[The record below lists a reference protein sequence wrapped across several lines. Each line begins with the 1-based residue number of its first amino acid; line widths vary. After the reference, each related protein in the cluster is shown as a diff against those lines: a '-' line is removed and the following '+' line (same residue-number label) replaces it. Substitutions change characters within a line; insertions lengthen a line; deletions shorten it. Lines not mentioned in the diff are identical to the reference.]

1 MTRVPHRFTVDNVS
15 FTITTDTFLN
25 IQKRRESILYRS
37 SSNSVNV
44 NLAYVQGEEI
54 SSDRNLSIRDRSTIL
69 PENRSIIRNRDQL
82 LESVNGFSIETEK
95 FLVTNIFTNPIG
107 SQTKLP
113 LFYKHVPSIELLGVE
128 SFVDIKVLDKDFKQ
142 VNILE
147 LKIDLDEGIVY
158 NNILNTFSNLTGLY
172 NIYFVTYL
180 VRNSTTGVTI
190 RYTEVLNNTP
200 VFRTAE
206 FSDLDEFGNVT
217 STDVYIIQEDTTSS
231 FSIILPST
239 QDYGLRRL
247 TEQRLRLVN
256 PPNSGVDDPWFI
268 SVQNSHFIS
277 AVNTLSGSSILKYRI
292 AEFTAQTYV
301 PYYPYKFTS
310 ETSYRVNKRIIK
322 TIRDKV
328 VQDESEGLYVD
339 VFVYDSYENIK
350 FALTSSPS
358 KIGTTTYLPGT
369 NYANVLLGDPT
380 TAGIKP
386 NDTTTPVAAS
396 SIDGFGGFI
405 VLPASFEIGENDII
419 RTDYY
424 YEEDKYEFSFLNL
437 NPLANTDL
445 IKERLVIFVRP
456 EPLGSTLVQ
465 TLFYLLVNEDGR
477 VIESNYNLESVEG
490 SLYDGLD
497 IQTAI
502 ADEILWYDRTPPS
515 WAEVGSLD
523 FVDEYTVQGSPN
535 DQAFLILGEVYVRE
549 ATSPESLVLN
559 DIRVRGGGFLPEQES
574 TIESIQPE
582 SAWNWDVGM
591 WDGYPYPGAASYFVE
606 IPWYLLEENG
616 GNLNPGMIRNI
627 VQRHTAA
634 GVYPL
639 IHKYNDYEPTITEVD
654 VTISGIS
661 LEWTQHPDTTIFD
674 IYTSP
679 FQTGPWDQIATG
691 LNNDPDGNS
700 FFFEILDD
708 TIRYVV
714 ITGKDGIDGPIGF
727 SGPIDLT
734 DLGVLEEE

>member
-1 MTRVPHRFTVDNVS
+1 MPTHQFTVNNINFTKRIDS
-15 FTITTDTFLN
+15 FVN
-25 IQKRRESILYRS
+25 IQKRRESLLYRS
-37 SSNSVNV
+37 SSDSVNV

-54 SSDRNLSIRDRSTIL
+54 SSNRNLSIRDRSTIL

-82 LESVNGFSIETEK
+82 LENVGGFSIETEK
-95 FLVTNIFTNPIG
+95 FLVTDIFTNPIG
-107 SQTKLP
+107 SQTKIP

-147 LKIDLDEGIVY
+147 LKIDLAEGVVY
-158 NNILNTFSNLTGLY
+158 NNILNSFSNLTGLY
-172 NIYFVTYL
+172 NIYYVTYL
-180 VRNSTTGVTI
+180 VRNSVTSI
-190 RYTEVLNNTP
+190 TSRYTEVLNNRP

-217 STDVYIIQEDTTSS
+217 SDSVYVLQEDTTSS

-256 PPNSGVDDPWFI
+256 PPDSGVDDPWFV
-268 SVQNSHFIS
+268 SVQNSHFIA
-277 AVNTLSGSSILKYRI
+277 AVNTLSGTSILKYRI

-322 TIRDKV
+322 TIKDKII
-328 VQDESEGLYVD
+328 QNNSEGLYID
-339 VFVYDSYENIK
+339 IFVYDSDENIK
-350 FALTSSPS
+350 YALTSSPS
-358 KIGTTTYLPGT
+358 KIGTITYLPGT
-369 NYANVLLGDPT
+369 YYANVLLGDPT
-380 TAGIKP
+380 TAGVKP
-386 NDTTTPVAAS
+386 NDTTIPVAGS
-396 SIDGFGGFI
+396 SVDGLGGFV
-405 VLPASFEIGENDII
+405 VLPASFEIGENDVV

-445 IKERLVIFVRP
+445 IKQRLVIFVRP
-456 EPLGSTLVQ
+456 EPLGASLVQ
-465 TLFYLLVNEDGR
+465 TLFYLLVNEDGL

-490 SLYDGLD
+490 SLYDGMD
-497 IQTAI
+497 VQIAI
-502 ADEILWYDRTPPS
+502 ADETLWYDRTPPN
-515 WAEVGSLD
+515 WAEVGSVN
-523 FVDEYTVQGSPN
+523 FVEEYTVQGSAN

-559 DIRVRGGGFLPEQES
+559 DIRVRGGGFLAEQQSEV
-574 TIESIQPE
+574 ESIQPE
-582 SAWNWDVGM
+582 SAWSWDVGM
-591 WDGYPYPGAASYFVE
+591 WDGYPYPGAASYFIE
-606 IPWYLLEENG
+606 IPWYLLEENN

-639 IHKYNDYEPTITEVD
+639 IHKYNDYEPTITD
-654 VTISGIS
+654 LTVTISGIH
-661 LEWTQHPDTTIFD
+661 LEWTQHPDTTIFEV
-674 IYTSP
+674 YTSP
-679 FQTGPWDQIATG
+679 FQTGPWDHIGSG

-700 FFFEILDD
+700 FFFSILDD
-708 TIRYVV
+708 TIRYVI
-714 ITGKDGIDGPIGF
+714 ITGRDGLDGPIGF
-727 SGPIDLT
+727 SGPVDLK
-734 DLGVLEEE
+734 DLGVVEEE